1 MIKQIWKLCVTQ
13 KNEIEEEEPIYS
25 TEENFYFTRKYEDDN
40 NSKQEEFSKEQRI
53 KNMCQRWKINA
64 NQALYLINLVEI
76 QQT

>member
-1 MIKQIWKLCVTQ
+1 M
-13 KNEIEEEEPIYS
+13 EIMCYTKKRRRRTYFS
-25 TEENFYFTRKYEDDN
+25 YRRKFYFTHKYEDDN
-40 NSKQEEFSKEQRI
+40 NLKQEEFSKEQRI